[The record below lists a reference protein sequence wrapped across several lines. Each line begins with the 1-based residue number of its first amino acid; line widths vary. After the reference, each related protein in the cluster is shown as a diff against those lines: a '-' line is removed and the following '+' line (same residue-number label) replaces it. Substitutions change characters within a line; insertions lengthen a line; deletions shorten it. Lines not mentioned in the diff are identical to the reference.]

1 MAAGLGSPRRCAYL
15 VSLVRGVRGIQY
27 VITGDHF
34 NHDDGAVM
42 GIEIRNAQ
50 SKELTR
56 QELYELVW
64 SMPMTKVGK
73 QLEISDVAVR
83 KICIKFDI
91 PRPPQ
96 GYWASER
103 RRRHVRPV
111 LPKADQYA
119 SLIRIHIPGRASTPP
134 EPEIPLPD
142 AVEKVIAKGVPLRLG
157 HRLGTTSQE
166 LKRGETDKYG
176 FLRPRYGVAVHEVIA
191 TKASLSRAL
200 HLMEFVF
207 QVCAASGMEIEMPE
221 TSHSRLIMNTL
232 IGIGDNNIALRIK
245 SEVSRVNAP
254 VDPKGWGDKYAFDD
268 SGRLSLTVDGKKVF
282 REATGV
288 PLEQNIGEIYRH
300 IVSALKISAERRRLA
315 AIERRKSEVASR
327 RRMIDAALAE
337 LEEKRRKN
345 FDMFKADTERQLEYE
360 RFVAAMESREN
371 LNSIDGWSE
380 WIKWA
385 RKVSVL
391 PMEQLA
397 KKHLACDAK
406 LVEGVEGLAKL
417 DPEDES
423 IDAVLIRMNI
433 SRGYY

>member
-1 MAAGLGSPRRCAYL
+1 
-15 VSLVRGVRGIQY
+15 
-27 VITGDHF
+27 
-34 NHDDGAVM
+34 M
-42 GIEIRNAQ
+42 GIEIRKAH
-50 SKELTR
+50 STELTR
-56 QELYELVW
+56 EELYELVW

-83 KICIKFDI
+83 KICVKYNI

-103 RRRHVRPV
+103 RRRQVRPV

-119 SLIRIHIPGRASTPP
+119 SIIRIHVPERASAPL

-157 HRLGTTSQE
+157 HRLGATSQE

-207 QVCAASGMEIEMPE
+207 QVCAASGMAIEIPE

-232 IGIGDNNIALRIK
+232 IGIGDNKIALRIK

-300 IVSALKISAERRRLA
+300 IVSALKISEERRRLA

-327 RRMIDAALAE
+327 RRLIDAALAE
-337 LEEKRRKN
+337 LEEKRLTN
-345 FDMFKADTERQLEYE
+345 FDAFKADTERKLDYE
-360 RFVAAMESREN
+360 CFVAAMESREE
-371 LNSIDGWSE
+371 LDALKGWND

-385 RKVSVL
+385 RQATVL
-391 PMEQLA
+391 PLEALA
-397 KKHLACDAK
+397 KHYLARDAE
-406 LVEGVEGLAKL
+406 LTSGLKNLAEL
-417 DPEDES
+417 DPEDDG
-423 IDAVLIRMNI
+423 IDNALIRMNV

>member
-1 MAAGLGSPRRCAYL
+1 
-15 VSLVRGVRGIQY
+15 
-27 VITGDHF
+27 
-34 NHDDGAVM
+34 M
-42 GIEIRNAQ
+42 GIEIRKAH
-50 SKELTR
+50 STELTR
-56 QELYELVW
+56 EELYELVW

-83 KICIKFDI
+83 KICVKYNI

-103 RRRHVRPV
+103 RRRQVRPV

-119 SLIRIHIPGRASTPP
+119 SIIRIHVPERASAPL

-157 HRLGTTSQE
+157 HRLGATSQE

-232 IGIGDNNIALRIK
+232 IGIGDNKIALRIK

-268 SGRLSLTVDGKKVF
+268 SGRLSLTVDGKKF
-282 REATGV
+282 FG
-288 PLEQNIGEIYRH
+288 
-300 IVSALKISAERRRLA
+300 RL
-315 AIERRKSEVASR
+315 
-327 RRMIDAALAE
+327 
-337 LEEKRRKN
+337 
-345 FDMFKADTERQLEYE
+345 
-360 RFVAAMESREN
+360 
-371 LNSIDGWSE
+371 
-380 WIKWA
+380 
-385 RKVSVL
+385 
-391 PMEQLA
+391 P
-397 KKHLACDAK
+397 AC
-406 LVEGVEGLAKL
+406 
-417 DPEDES
+417 
-423 IDAVLIRMNI
+423 R
-433 SRGYY
+433 

>member
-1 MAAGLGSPRRCAYL
+1 MAL
-15 VSLVRGVRGIQY
+15 
-27 VITGDHF
+27 ITGDHF
-34 NHDDGAVM
+34 NHDEAVM
-42 GIEIRNAQ
+42 SIEIRKAH

-64 SMPMTKVGK
+64 SMRMTKVGK

-83 KICIKFDI
+83 KICIKYDI

-103 RRRHVRPV
+103 RRRQVRPV

-119 SLIRIHIPGRASTPP
+119 SLIRIYVPERASTPP

-142 AVEKVIAKGVPLRLG
+142 AVAKVIAKGVPLRLG
-157 HRLGTTSQE
+157 HGLGATSQE

-207 QVCAASGMEIEMPE
+207 QVCAASGMAIEMPE

-232 IGIGDNNIALRIK
+232 IGFGDNKIALRIK
-245 SEVSRVNAP
+245 SEVSQVNAP
-254 VDPKGWGDKYAFDD
+254 VDPKGWGDKYAYDD
-268 SGRLSLTVDGKKVF
+268 SGRLSLTVAGKKVF

-288 PLEQNIGEIYRH
+288 PLEQNISEIYRH
-300 IVSALKISAERRRLA
+300 IVSALKVLEERRRLA

-327 RRMIDAALAE
+327 RRKIDAALAD
-337 LEEKRRKN
+337 LEEKRLKN
-345 FDMFKADTERQLEYE
+345 FDLFKADTERQLDYE
-360 RFVAAMESREN
+360 RFVAAMESREE
-371 LNSIDGWSE
+371 LDALTGWGD

-385 RKVSVL
+385 RQATAL
-391 PMEQLA
+391 PFEELAKHHLGRDAQLA
-397 KKHLACDAK
+397 A
-406 LVEGVEGLAKL
+406 GLKDLRKL
-417 DPEDES
+417 DPED
-423 IDAVLIRMNI
+423 D
-433 SRGYY
+433 